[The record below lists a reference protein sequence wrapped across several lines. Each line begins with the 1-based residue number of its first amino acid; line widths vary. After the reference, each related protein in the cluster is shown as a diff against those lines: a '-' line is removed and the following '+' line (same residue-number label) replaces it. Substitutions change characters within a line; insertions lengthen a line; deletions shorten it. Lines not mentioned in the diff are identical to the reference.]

1 MPGTNTILPFCE
13 TDTTTNLLSDAA
25 YLADA
30 QRVIG
35 NQSGTAR
42 SVLVNKALRQVTLVC
57 SAVAQF
63 TADNQAGNVSD
74 STAVATVTS
83 RFTAALNA
91 LIAAAISALSLASYA
106 LLGAAQTFTKA
117 QRGAIVALP
126 ATTGTVTLDM
136 SLANNFAGTLTGGI
150 TLANPTGL
158 VEGQSG
164 VIAITNGA
172 TPYTIAYGSYF
183 KGLSGALP
191 ALTAFANAKDTLA
204 YYVDSATHIT
214 ITSLGD
220 IR

>member
-35 NQSGTAR
+35 NQPGTAR
-42 SVLVNKALRQVTLVC
+42 DTFVNKVLRQTSLM
-57 SAVAQF
+57 AAAIGQF

-74 STAVATVTS
+74 STAVATITS
-83 RFTAALNA
+83 RFTAAINA
-91 LIAAAISALSLASYA
+91 LIAAAIAALSLASYA

-117 QRGAIVALP
+117 QRGAPVVLP
-126 ATTGTVTLDM
+126 ALTGTVTPDF
-136 SLANNFAGTLTGGI
+136 SLGNNWYGTLTGNI
-150 TLANPTGL
+150 TLANPTNL
-158 VEGQSG
+158 VAGQSG

-172 TPYTIAYGSYF
+172 SPYTIAYGSYF
-183 KGLSGALP
+183 KGLSGVLP
-191 ALTAFANAKDTLA
+191 SLTADANAKDTLA
-204 YYVDSATHIT
+204 YFVDSTTQIT